1 MRRFSAIA
9 VLRPCPLALLV
20 SLLVFSASVADAQ
33 TTMRVRGT
41 ITAFEGN
48 VLAIKARDGNNLK
61 VELTEKA
68 AVAAVQAVKLS
79 DIKPGDAVGSATRRR
94 SDGTLVALEV
104 HVFPANRPI
113 PSEGHRPWDL
123 EPGSMMTNARVTA
136 VVQATDGRELTLTY
150 KDGSQKILVPEGVP
164 VVTAV
169 PAERSALRPGEH
181 VFLIADVS
189 VDGKVIASG
198 RIQVS
203 KDGVRPP
210 M

>member
-1 MRRFSAIA
+1 MKPSLVALF
-9 VLRPCPLALLV
+9 VGLLV
-20 SLLVFSASVADAQ
+20 VGTSVADAQ

-48 VLAIKARDGNNLK
+48 VLSIKARDGKDLR

-68 AVAAVQAVKLS
+68 SVAAAQAVKLS
-79 DIKPGDAVGSATRRR
+79 DIKPGDAVGSATRLRP
-94 SDGTLVALEV
+94 DGTLVALEV
-104 HVFPANRPI
+104 HVFPADRPI
-113 PSEGHRPWDL
+113 PNEGHRAWDL
-123 EPGSMMTNARVTA
+123 GPGSMMTNARVA
-136 VVQATDGRELTLTY
+136 GVVQATGGRELTLAY
-150 KDGSQKILVPEGVP
+150 KGGSQKILVPEDVP

-169 PAERSALRPGEH
+169 PAGRSSLKPGEY
-181 VFLIADVS
+181 VFLIADVGA
-189 VDGKVIASG
+189 DGKLAASG

>member
-1 MRRFSAIA
+1 MKPCLVALFVI
-9 VLRPCPLALLV
+9 VLVLGV
-20 SLLVFSASVADAQ
+20 TVADAQ

-48 VLAIKARDGNNLK
+48 VLSIKARDGRDLR

-68 AVAAVQAVKLS
+68 TVAAVKTVKLS
-79 DIKPGDAVGSATRRR
+79 DIKPGDAVGSAARRR
-94 SDGTLVALEV
+94 PDGTLVALEV
-104 HVFPANRPI
+104 HVFPPDRPI
-113 PSEGHRPWDL
+113 PAEGHRPWDL
-123 EPGSMMTNARVTA
+123 EPGSTMTNARVTA
-136 VVQATDGRELTLTY
+136 IVQATDGRELTLTS

>member
-1 MRRFSAIA
+1 MKSCL
-9 VLRPCPLALLV
+9 VALFV
-20 SLLVFSASVADAQ
+20 SLVVFGATVADAQ

-41 ITAFEGN
+41 IAAFEGN
-48 VLAIKARDGNNLK
+48 VLSIKAREGKDLK

-94 SDGTLVALEV
+94 PDGTLVALEV
-104 HVFPANRPI
+104 HVFPADRPI

-164 VVTAV
+164 VVSAV
-169 PAERSALRPGEH
+169 AADRSLLKPGEY

-189 VDGKVIASG
+189 ADGKLTASG
-198 RIQVS
+198 RVQVS
-203 KDGVRPP
+203 KDGIRPP